1 MNTDNVKVLG
11 FTPLL
16 AVVVGSIVGSGIFNS
31 PADLARVANP
41 GWIAL
46 AWAITG
52 LGMYALARIF
62 QYLAR
67 RRPDLEGGIYSY
79 AREAA
84 GEFAGFNSAYGY
96 WWSSLFTNIAY
107 FFIVSKVLGSY
118 VPLLAKNKWAV
129 FFFSSLMLW
138 GYVALIRSGLK
149 TAGMTNV
156 VITVLKLIPL
166 LVVAMAAIAWF
177 QPALMGDPFARI
189 LASSGAPA
197 GAWRQVSA
205 GFGVMVFAF
214 MGIEG
219 AVVFSAKAKCAADVG
234 RATGIGFLITL
245 ALYLMVSTLAGG
257 VIPATVIVQV
267 PSPLGAVLDEIL
279 GGFGRRFL
287 DFGFIFSVLGA
298 LLSWLLLTAE
308 TPSSAASGNGSF
320 PRAFARTSTR
330 AVPVFSLAVS
340 AVVTQA
346 VLFMLCLFSHSA
358 DIAAPGNAPLLQNLY
373 FGAISISVVCALVP
387 YMFSALLGA
396 RLARKENERAPVL
409 WAGLAMA
416 LFVWMFAVMAVYTA
430 AALVIYAS
438 GLPLRLY
445 VHRERQQPLPRGEI
459 FFYVLFLALSLVVLI
474 LVTRGQIRF

>member
-1 MNTDNVKVLG
+1 V
-11 FTPLL
+11 
-16 AVVVGSIVGSGIFNS
+16 
-31 PADLARVANP
+31 
-41 GWIAL
+41 L

-52 LGMYALARIF
+52 LGMYSLARIF

-79 AREAA
+79 SREAA

-129 FFFSSLMLW
+129 FIFSSFLLW
-138 GYVALIRSGLK
+138 AYVVLIRSGLK
-149 TAGMTNV
+149 TAGMINV
-156 VITVLKLIPL
+156 LITMLKIIPL
-166 LVVAMAAIAWF
+166 LVVAMASIAWF
-177 QPALMGDPFARI
+177 RPVLMGDPFSRI
-189 LASSGAPA
+189 LASSGAQA
-197 GAWRQVSA
+197 GAWQQVSA

-219 AVVFSAKAKCAADVG
+219 AVVFSAKARSAADVG

-257 VIPATVIVQV
+257 VIPATEIVRV
-267 PSPLGAVLDEIL
+267 PSPLGAVLGKIL
-279 GGFGRRFL
+279 GGFGHRFL
-287 DFGFIFSVLGA
+287 DFGFTFSVLGA

-308 TPSSAASGNGSF
+308 TPSCAAGTNGSF
-320 PRAFARTSTR
+320 PRAFARTSTK

-340 AVVTQA
+340 AGVTQA
-346 VLFMLCLFSHSA
+346 VLFLLCLFSRSA

-373 FGAISISVVCALVP
+373 FGAISISVVCGLVP
-387 YMFSALLGA
+387 YLFSALLGA
-396 RLARKENERAPVL
+396 RLAKKENERLPLL

-416 LFVWMFAVMAVYTA
+416 LFACMFAVMAVYTA

-445 VHRERQQPLPRGEI
+445 VHRERRQPLPRGEI
-459 FFYVLFLALSLVVLI
+459 IFYVLFLALSIMVLI
-474 LVTRGQIRF
+474 LVARGKIRF